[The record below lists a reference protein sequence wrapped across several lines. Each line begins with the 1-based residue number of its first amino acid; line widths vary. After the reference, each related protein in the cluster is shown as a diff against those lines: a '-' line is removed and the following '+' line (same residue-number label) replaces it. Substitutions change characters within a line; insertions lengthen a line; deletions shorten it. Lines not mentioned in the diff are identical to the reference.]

1 MRSRWRVAVCYVFD
15 YVFSVGGVV
24 GSSAYFYWS
33 AGTSMAAPHVAGVA
47 ALLVGKHGKMKP
59 SQLRSY
65 LERGADDLGQ
75 RGNDPYYGTGRV
87 NAIKAL
93 GLR

>member
-1 MRSRWRVAVCYVFD
+1 
-15 YVFSVGGVV
+15 
-24 GSSAYFYWS
+24 
-33 AGTSMAAPHVAGVA
+33 MAAPHVAGVA

-59 SQLRSY
+59 AQLRSL

-75 RGNDPYYGTGRV
+75 PGNDPFYGAGRV
-87 NAIKAL
+87 NAMKSL